1 MGKQHHS
8 AWQSKSFKDYGSTK
22 LISGKL
28 LKQYDMPVALGITH
42 LTTIA
47 FLLNSSEDMP
57 SWVAAYAYFFAL
69 TCILLSNIFQPIKGF
84 LSGVAFATFIATV
97 IRSIR
102 ISSLNLHG
110 PGVDF
115 PLGLMGAGAGAI
127 AALIHSK
134 SKTGRVIGGGFT
146 IGCVGTL
153 GGYLLS
159 MFFACNTVLYCGPAF
174 SRGF

>member
-1 MGKQHHS
+1 M
-8 AWQSKSFKDYGSTK
+8 
-22 LISGKL
+22 INGKL

-57 SWVAAYAYFFAL
+57 SWVAAYAYFFAS
-69 TCILLSNIFQPIKGF
+69 TCILLSNIFQPTKGF
-84 LSGVAFATFIATV
+84 LSGIAVATFIATV

-115 PLGLMGAGAGAI
+115 PLGLMGAGAGVI
-127 AALIHSK
+127 AALIYSK
-134 SKTGRVIGGGFT
+134 SNTGWAIGGGFT

-153 GGYLLS
+153 GGYLLT
-159 MFFACNTVLYCGPAF
+159 MIFACNTVLYCGPTF
-174 SRGF
+174 SWGF